1 MDRPRKAL
9 VSASRKL
16 ARLGLT
22 SLHCIVNSLTELNE
36 LRDLKRE
43 NKIPQSIYPIIPPKL
58 VDSLE
63 ASYLSDEKSENT
75 LQVRGIKL
83 YLDGS
88 LGARTAALNEPY
100 NDSPTSSGMLTL
112 SSQELKKVV
121 SKARD
126 SNFQLCTHAIG
137 DKAVDL

>member
-1 MDRPRKAL
+1 MDLTRKAL

-22 SLHCIVNSLTELNE
+22 SLHCIVSSLTELNA

-43 NKIPQSIYPIIPPKL
+43 KKIPQSIYPIIPPKL

-63 ASYLSDEKSENT
+63 ASYLSDAKSENT
-75 LQVRGIKL
+75 LQVRGLKL
-83 YLDGS
+83 YLDGF

-100 NDSPTSSGMLTL
+100 NDTPSASGMLTL
-112 SSQELKKVV
+112 SNHELTQLV
-121 SKARD
+121 S
-126 SNFQLCTHAIG
+126 HAT
-137 DKAVDL
+137 A